1 MTALRRGA
9 GIFAEFLI
17 PSRCPSCG
25 RDASPSGCLCFRC
38 ESALAMHEGDCAVCG
53 GTVVNGTCPD
63 CGDRK
68 VYYDRSLSLYRY
80 EAAARRMIAALKS
93 GNSPELGRF
102 LGERSA
108 DRFGSRALPDI
119 ITFVPVS
126 KKRRRERGY
135 NQAELIARSLGRR
148 LGVPVRELL
157 FSFGAG
163 NQKRMHYHERFL
175 NMLGRFGDDGNGDFV
190 GRSVLLVDDVFTT
203 GSTVNE
209 CARVL
214 KKMGVASVFS
224 LTVARVDNKK
234 VDV

>member
-1 MTALRRGA
+1 MNALRRSA
-9 GIFAEFLI
+9 GILAEFLF
-17 PSRCPSCG
+17 SAQCPCCG
-25 RDASPSGCLCFRC
+25 SGVSSSGGLCARC
-38 ESALAMHEGDCAVCG
+38 ESGLSEYAGDCPVCG
-53 GTVVNGTCPD
+53 GVTSGVCPD

-80 EAAARRMIAALKS
+80 DAAARRMIAALKS

-108 DRFGSRALPDI
+108 DSFGPRPLPDI

-148 LGVPVRELL
+148 LGVPVRGLL
-157 FSFGAG
+157 FAFGAG

-175 NMLGRFGDDGNGDFV
+175 NMLGRFGADGNRDLE

-209 CARVL
+209 CARIL
-214 KKMGVASVFS
+214 KKMGAAAVFS